1 MSLHIYVIHRQ
12 KFKEMRQISSY
23 KYNGVVIRMP
33 IGCSLKKRGDDPL
46 EIMNTLRTSKTQPE
60 CRH

>member
-1 MSLHIYVIHRQ
+1 MSPHIYVIRRQKFKEMRQRQ

-33 IGCSLKKRGDDPL
+33 IGCSLKKGETIL
-46 EIMNTLRTSKTQPE
+46 WKS
-60 CRH
+60 